1 MSFVLFT
8 DSSSNITPDLA
19 AQWDVRIVSL
29 YYTLD
34 GGEHPAYDPDFDGR
48 RFYDALRNRAEVRTS
63 MINADQLAKAFEPA
77 LAAGEDLIYIG
88 MSSGISGT
96 VQAAAVAAG
105 TLQERYP
112 ERRIYVKDTL
122 GASFGEGLFVK
133 KVSEMRAAGKDID
146 EAAAWVDENVQ
157 RMNQVFTVED
167 LMFLRRGGRLSGMS
181 AVIGTLAN
189 VKPILW
195 GNEEGK
201 IVSIDKMIG
210 RKRSLRALA
219 DRYAN
224 QVIDPEGQTIAIA
237 HSDCEADAQ
246 YLIDLIR
253 RQFPKQ
259 EVLVRCYEPG
269 TGAHVGPGAVAL
281 FFFGKTR

>member
-1 MSFVLFT
+1 MGFVLFT

-34 GGEHPAYDPDFDGR
+34 GGEYPAYDPDFDGR
-48 RFYDALRNRAEVRTS
+48 RFYDALRNRVEVRTS
-63 MINADQLAKAFEPA
+63 MINADQFAQAFEPA

-112 ERRIYVKDTL
+112 ERRICVKDTL

>member
-63 MINADQLAKAFEPA
+63 MINADQFAQAFEPA

-167 LMFLRRGGRLSGMS
+167 LMFLRRGGRLSGMT

-195 GNEEGK
+195 GSEEGK
-201 IVSIDKMIG
+201 IVAIDKMIG
-210 RKRSLRALA
+210 RKRSLKALA

-246 YLIDLIR
+246 YLVDLIR

-281 FFFGKTR
+281 FFFGKAR

>member
-1 MSFVLFT
+1 MYKR
-8 DSSSNITPDLA
+8 
-19 AQWDVRIVSL
+19 Q
-29 YYTLD
+29 
-34 GGEHPAYDPDFDGR
+34 
-48 RFYDALRNRAEVRTS
+48 
-63 MINADQLAKAFEPA
+63 
-77 LAAGEDLIYIG
+77 
-88 MSSGISGT
+88 
-96 VQAAAVAAG
+96 
-105 TLQERYP
+105 
-112 ERRIYVKDTL
+112 
-122 GASFGEGLFVK
+122 
-133 KVSEMRAAGKDID
+133 
-146 EAAAWVDENVQ
+146 
-157 RMNQVFTVED
+157 
-167 LMFLRRGGRLSGMS
+167 
-181 AVIGTLAN
+181 
-189 VKPILW
+189 PILW

>member
-63 MINADQLAKAFEPA
+63 MINADQFAQAFEPA

-167 LMFLRRGGRLSGMS
+167 LMFLRRGGRLSGMT

-195 GNEEGK
+195 GSEEGK
-201 IVSIDKMIG
+201 IVAIDKMIG
-210 RKRSLRALA
+210 RKRSLKALA

-246 YLIDLIR
+246 YLVDLIR

-269 TGAHVGPGAVAL
+269 TGAHVGPGTVAL
-281 FFFGKTR
+281 FFFGKAR

>member
-63 MINADQLAKAFEPA
+63 MINADQFAQAFEPA

-181 AVIGTLAN
+181 AVIGTLA
-189 VKPILW
+189 
-195 GNEEGK
+195 G
-201 IVSIDKMIG
+201 
-210 RKRSLRALA
+210 
-219 DRYAN
+219 
-224 QVIDPEGQTIAIA
+224 PE
-237 HSDCEADAQ
+237 SD
-246 YLIDLIR
+246 
-253 RQFPKQ
+253 
-259 EVLVRCYEPG
+259 
-269 TGAHVGPGAVAL
+269 
-281 FFFGKTR
+281 

>member
-63 MINADQLAKAFEPA
+63 MINADQFAQAFEPA

-167 LMFLRRGGRLSGMS
+167 LMFLRRGGRLSGMT

-195 GNEEGK
+195 GSEEGK
-201 IVSIDKMIG
+201 IVAIDKMIG

>member
-1 MSFVLFT
+1 MGYVLFT

-19 AQWDVRIVSL
+19 AEWDARIVSL
-29 YYTLD
+29 YYALD
-34 GGEHPAYDPDFDGR
+34 GAERPAYDPEFDGH
-48 RFYDALRNRAEVRTS
+48 RFYDALRERAEVRTS
-63 MINADQLAKAFEPA
+63 MINADQFAQAFEPA
-77 LAAGEDLIYIG
+77 LAAGDDLIYIG

-96 VQAAAVAAG
+96 VQAATVAANA
-105 TLQERYP
+105 LAEKYP
-112 ERRIYVKDTL
+112 QRKIYVKDTL

-133 KVSEMRAAGKDID
+133 KASEMRAEGRSVD
-146 EAAAWVDENVQ
+146 EAAAWIDENVQ

-167 LMFLRRGGRLSGMS
+167 LMFLRRGGRLSGMT

-201 IVSIDKMIG
+201 IVAIDKMLG

-219 DRYAN
+219 ERFAK
-224 QVIDPEGQTIAIA
+224 QVVDPESQTIAIA

-246 YLIDLIR
+246 YLLALIR
-253 RQFPKQ
+253 KQFPGQ
-259 EVLVRCYEPG
+259 EAIVRCYEPG
-269 TGAHVGPGAVAL
+269 TGSHVGPGAVAL
-281 FFFGKTR
+281 FFFGQPR

>member
-1 MSFVLFT
+1 MGYVLFT

-19 AQWDVRIVSL
+19 AEWDARIVSL
-29 YYTLD
+29 YYALD
-34 GGEHPAYDPDFDGR
+34 GAERPAYDPEFDGH
-48 RFYDALRNRAEVRTS
+48 RFYDALRERAEVRTS
-63 MINADQLAKAFEPA
+63 MINADQFAQAFEPA
-77 LAAGEDLIYIG
+77 LAAGDDLIYIG

-96 VQAAAVAAG
+96 VQAATVAANA
-105 TLQERYP
+105 LAEKYP
-112 ERRIYVKDTL
+112 QRKIYVKDTL

-133 KVSEMRAAGKDID
+133 KASEMRAEGRSVD
-146 EAAAWVDENVQ
+146 EAAAWIDENVQ

-167 LMFLRRGGRLSGMS
+167 LMFLRRGGRLSGMT

-201 IVSIDKMIG
+201 IVAIDKMIG

-219 DRYAN
+219 ERFAK
-224 QVIDPEGQTIAIA
+224 QVVDPESQTIAIA

-246 YLIDLIR
+246 YLLDLIR
-253 RQFPKQ
+253 KQFPGQKAI
-259 EVLVRCYEPG
+259 VRCYEPG
-269 TGAHVGPGAVAL
+269 TGSHVGPGAVAL
-281 FFFGKTR
+281 FFFGQPR